1 MTRHARRTDST
12 QTDIVNG
19 LRGVGWKVTVM
30 SGVGFGVPDIR
41 ATKPTLGIWFDAK
54 STSDPVVRRSQ
65 IKFAEMCPESYFVAA
80 LTPDYAIQMAQ
91 RIWSGRT
98 TLRGA
103 WHLEPGVKLES

>member
-12 QTDIVNG
+12 QADIVNG

-54 STSDPVVRRSQ
+54 STSDPVVRKSQ

>member
-54 STSDPVVRRSQ
+54 STSDPVVRKSQ

>member
-1 MTRHARRTDST
+1 MSRHARRTDST
-12 QTDIVNG
+12 HAGIRDA
-19 LRGVGWKVTVM
+19 LRGAGWIVTDFSAVGN
-30 SGVGFGVPDIR
+30 GVPDMR
-41 ATKPTLGIWFDAK
+41 AIKGAIGIWVDAK

-103 WHLEPGVKLES
+103 WHLEPGVKLEG